1 LYYQFKREQILKTDI
16 NTIWKFASSPENLK
30 IITPDYMNFKITT
43 KDLKK
48 SIYPGMIITYSVSP
62 VFNFPMNWVTEITC
76 VKDCEYFV
84 DVQKMGP
91 YKMWHH
97 QHFFEK
103 KNQDILMT
111 DIVTYIPPFGILGRI
126 ANIIFIKNKLKAI
139 FDYRENKMNLIFNN

>member
-1 LYYQFKREQILKTDI
+1 MYYQFKREQILKTDI
-16 NTIWKFASSPENLK
+16 VIIWKFASSPENLK

-76 VKDCEYFV
+76 VKDREYFV

-91 YKMWHH
+91 IKCGIISI
-97 QHFFEK
+97 FLR

-126 ANIIFIKNKLKAI
+126 VNIIFIKNKLKAI
-139 FDYRENKMNLIFNN
+139 FDYRENKMN

>member
-1 LYYQFKREQILKTDI
+1 MCIRDRYYQFKREQILKTDI

-97 QHFFEK
+97 HE
-103 KNQDILMT
+103 
-111 DIVTYIPPFGILGRI
+111 
-126 ANIIFIKNKLKAI
+126 
-139 FDYRENKMNLIFNN
+139 LIDG